1 MKKLRMFRDK
11 LLSQIKASASSLL
24 HDTQDMDELVFTR
37 FLWYAVFLFGLFL
50 LAIFFAIYVGLEA
63 AILPAIGFLGI
74 GCMAVSFYR
83 LYKKDGF
90 VIVYGI
96 CDSRDSY
103 TPNLLDRYHAITD
116 RKRKKHEYRI
126 MVLSPDGK
134 ESFIYMILDEYN
146 RMREGAS
153 YKMLFRK
160 TEDGEFS
167 ENNLVTFKQLQQDI
181 KIYPSKSDDANS
193 PDKDGEGTAELPE
206 TTEGPMSVE
215 AEG

>member
-90 VIVYGI
+90 VIV
-96 CDSRDSY
+96 
-103 TPNLLDRYHAITD
+103 
-116 RKRKKHEYRI
+116 
-126 MVLSPDGK
+126 
-134 ESFIYMILDEYN
+134 
-146 RMREGAS
+146 
-153 YKMLFRK
+153 
-160 TEDGEFS
+160 
-167 ENNLVTFKQLQQDI
+167 
-181 KIYPSKSDDANS
+181 
-193 PDKDGEGTAELPE
+193 
-206 TTEGPMSVE
+206 
-215 AEG
+215 